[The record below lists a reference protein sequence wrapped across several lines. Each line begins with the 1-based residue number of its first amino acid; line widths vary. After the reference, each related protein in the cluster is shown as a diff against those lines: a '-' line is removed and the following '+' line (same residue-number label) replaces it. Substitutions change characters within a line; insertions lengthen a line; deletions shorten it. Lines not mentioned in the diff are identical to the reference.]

1 MNMTTFA
8 FLGGLGAGA
17 VIGVLMGLLLAAFFI
32 RFREDPGYYEDDL
45 EDYD

>member
-17 VIGVLMGLLLAAFFI
+17 IIGAFMGLLLAAFLI

-45 EDYD
+45 DD